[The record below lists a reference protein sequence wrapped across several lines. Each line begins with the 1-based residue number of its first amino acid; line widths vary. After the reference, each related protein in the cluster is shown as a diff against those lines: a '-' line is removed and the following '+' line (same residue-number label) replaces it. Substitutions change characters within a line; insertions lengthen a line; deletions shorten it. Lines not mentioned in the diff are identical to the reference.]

1 MTMTL
6 ETLSA
11 DIEVMTGLAQSMLD
25 QLTEMEAAIRE
36 AQAEIRAA
44 G

>member
-1 MTMTL
+1 MTTTL
-6 ETLSA
+6 ENLSA

-36 AQAEIRAA
+36 AQAEVRVA

>member
-1 MTMTL
+1 METQL
-6 ETLSA
+6 ENLSA

-36 AQAEIRAA
+36 AQKELRTAE
-44 G
+44 

>member
-1 MTMTL
+1 METKL

-36 AQAEIRAA
+36 AQLEVRAHS
-44 G
+44 